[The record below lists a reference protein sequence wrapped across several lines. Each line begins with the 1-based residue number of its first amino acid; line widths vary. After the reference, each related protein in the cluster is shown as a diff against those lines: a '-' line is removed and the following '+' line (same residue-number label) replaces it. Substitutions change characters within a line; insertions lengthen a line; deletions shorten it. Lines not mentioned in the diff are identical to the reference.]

1 MSQSSSVRTLTN
13 GSVPSM
19 VSSTTSQS
27 IDIIVPS
34 AKRHST
40 LPVSMLNSQ
49 DKSLFIYDTTY
60 TYDFYDAGTYLDC
73 SVGCYFGVVGASEPI
88 WWSATTQVTIPNL

>member
-1 MSQSSSVRTLTN
+1 MKRIFQFSHCTLHLYRKKIILFSVLSIGLVPTQS
-13 GSVPSM
+13 
-19 VSSTTSQS
+19 
-27 IDIIVPS
+27 
-34 AKRHST
+34 
-40 LPVSMLNSQ
+40 
-49 DKSLFIYDTTY
+49 IYDTTY

>member
-1 MSQSSSVRTLTN
+1 MLERTISRKVVEWLYGHGIIERSELVPTQS
-13 GSVPSM
+13 
-19 VSSTTSQS
+19 
-27 IDIIVPS
+27 
-34 AKRHST
+34 
-40 LPVSMLNSQ
+40 
-49 DKSLFIYDTTY
+49 IYDTTY

>member
-1 MSQSSSVRTLTN
+1 MLERTISRKVVEWLLVPTQS
-13 GSVPSM
+13 
-19 VSSTTSQS
+19 
-27 IDIIVPS
+27 
-34 AKRHST
+34 
-40 LPVSMLNSQ
+40 
-49 DKSLFIYDTTY
+49 IYDTTY